1 MKLTQL
7 VAKPQLVKITID
19 DEATIKDFGEAVE
32 FWIYDRQPMEDFVK
46 LATMSNTENMGSI
59 VEIVNGMVL
68 DEAGNKVM
76 NDGMTLP
83 TGIMI
88 KVVGKVIETLGK

>member
-19 DEATIKDFGEAVE
+19 DDATIKDFGEAVE